1 MLNGFAAVALMDT
14 LFIEEKQVIDG
25 TGNVVAS
32 VFEVSTPEELQKL
45 KIENEHTENVVLDF
59 LDWKV

>member
-45 KIENEHTENVVLDF
+45 KIENEHTENIVLDF